1 MEGKFEC
8 QICWFCDEP
17 KNLVKFP
24 CYHIICPKCVEKQI
38 FRAKDKK
45 MIIKCP
51 WENCKSSMDFEAL
64 KENLT
69 LRTLQIVIKRN
80 PELSPERKSDL
91 KEEWEISPDANGII
105 YMTTK
110 TEPIYNSRK
119 DGEDLILCKNNSELP
134 PEIKIESQKTNLSLE
149 NENFEKKREEK
160 INLMK
165 QSWSHY
171 GSGLHEIVE
180 KGCQQTIK
188 QSGFFDIDHNCSR
201 NGICFHQ
208 KCSIF

>member
-1 MEGKFEC
+1 
-8 QICWFCDEP
+8 
-17 KNLVKFP
+17 
-24 CYHIICPKCVEKQI
+24 
-38 FRAKDKK
+38 
-45 MIIKCP
+45 
-51 WENCKSSMDFEAL
+51 MDFEAL

-171 GSGLHEIVE
+171 G
-180 KGCQQTIK
+180 
-188 QSGFFDIDHNCSR
+188 
-201 NGICFHQ
+201 
-208 KCSIF
+208 